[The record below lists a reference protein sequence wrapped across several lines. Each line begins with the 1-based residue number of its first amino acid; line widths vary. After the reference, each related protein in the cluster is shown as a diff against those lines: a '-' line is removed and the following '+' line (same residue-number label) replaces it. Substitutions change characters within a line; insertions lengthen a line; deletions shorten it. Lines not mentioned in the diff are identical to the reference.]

1 MDKEKKLENKKES
14 IEAREADQKILQEKA
29 DEKKAEINHD
39 YIIGHEVVKSL
50 AEKAKKLSTTK
61 DANFNMTQDTIVN
74 LEGIIEELTA
84 ETENK
89 IDQETKE
96 SAIEHLP
103 NYQTETNEAKMTR
116 MTEAS
121 EKIQKRFNEKI
132 SPEMKEAIAI
142 ICGQV
147 FNQGKYPYALI
158 GSNCYIPHTE
168 HSEKIPDDLD
178 VIFGIKDL
186 GIDIKDIVEEKNP
199 EGRTKNKVAKY
210 TDGAYSRLL
219 KLQEQGLVKDLSVEE
234 LRKFGQEKNG
244 CVKIHCFIK
253 AGEGWKE
260 MEAFAQNMDDEIN
273 RQGKNK
279 NGIINLGAEPQ
290 DLEVVDIN
298 GVKANIGSEK
308 TAEELYLKNTVNEF
322 ALYTLKGWENK
333 GFLNA
338 KALQRIFNVINLD
351 NQKFEDSID
360 QMIEKIAQI
369 DPPTTEAK
377 KAQES
382 LKELWLQFKGLPE
395 KGNGLVNHLMESHRI
410 EIPSDNEHEK
420 KILSTEKAVDLI
432 TAETKKDMIEIS
444 DRYQSLE
451 NKYQAYLNSPD
462 RSPEKDQEII
472 AAIDQEVKNL
482 SNTGLKY
489 KSYINNVNSADKND
503 FCVYAAMPQLRN
515 QFILPVITKLM
526 NNRKKLEKK

>member
-1 MDKEKKLENKKES
+1 MDKEKKPENKKEFLGAKE
-14 IEAREADQKILQEKA
+14 INQDTLQEKA
-29 DEKKAEINHD
+29 DEKKAEINHS
-39 YIIGHEVVKSL
+39 YAVGHKIVEAL
-50 AEKAKKLSTTK
+50 AEKAKELSTAK
-61 DANFNMTQDTIVN
+61 DANFNITKDTVIN
-74 LEGIIEELTA
+74 LEGIVQELAT
-84 ETENK
+84 ETEDK
-89 IDQETKE
+89 IEQETKE

-103 NYQTETNEAKMTR
+103 NYQTETNEAKMTKI
-116 MTEAS
+116 TEAS
-121 EKIQKRFNEKI
+121 EKIQKRFDEKI
-132 SPEMKEAIAI
+132 SPEMKEAIAT

-186 GIDIKDIVEEKNP
+186 GIDVKDIIEEKNP
-199 EGRTKNKVAKY
+199 EGKTENKVIKY

-219 KLQEQGLVKDLSVEE
+219 KLQEQGLVKNLSVEE

-244 CVKIHCFIK
+244 CIKIHCFIK

-260 MEAFAQNMDDEIN
+260 MEAFAQNMDDEIS

-279 NGIINLGAEPQ
+279 NGIINLGAESQ
-290 DLEVVDIN
+290 DLEAVDVN
-298 GVKANIGSEK
+298 GIKANIGSEK

-382 LKELWLQFKGLPE
+382 LKELWLQFKALPE
-395 KGNGLVNHLMESHRI
+395 KGDGLVNHLIESRQI
-410 EIPSDNEHEK
+410 EIPSDDEHEK

-432 TAETKKDMIEIS
+432 TAETKKDMFDIS
-444 DRYQSLE
+444 DRYRSLE
-451 NKYQAYLNSPD
+451 KAYQEYLNDPD
-462 RSPEKDQEII
+462 KSAEKNQAIA
-472 AAIDQEVKNL
+472 AAIDQEIKSL
-482 SNTGLKY
+482 LNTGLKY
-489 KSYINNVNSADKND
+489 KRYINNVNSADKND

-515 QFILPVITKLM
+515 QFILPVITRLM
-526 NNRKKLEKK
+526 VNRKKLEKI